1 MKKLSF
7 LFALTLCALPA
18 AAAAPAKKPSVE
30 SLLTTLHSV
39 QEYGHVAISPDGKRL
54 AWVKKIKDRKGAWK
68 LAAVE
73 VAEVGS
79 SAAPARV
86 TAAADGR
93 AHDERDPVWSPDG
106 KQIAFL
112 SDGAKDGQAQVWLAP
127 ASGGAAR
134 RLTTVKGQLADPRW
148 APDGKAGA
156 FLYVGG
162 R

>member
-1 MKKLSF
+1 MKKLL
-7 LFALTLCALPA
+7 LFASILCALPA
-18 AAAAPAKKPSVE
+18 AAPRAAKKPSVE
-30 SLLTTLHSV
+30 SILSTLHSV

-73 VAEVGS
+73 VADVGS
-79 SAAPARV
+79 ASVPARV

-112 SDGAKDGQAQVWLAP
+112 S
-127 ASGGAAR
+127 
-134 RLTTVKGQLADPRW
+134 
-148 APDGKAGA
+148 
-156 FLYVGG
+156 
-162 R
+162 

>member
-1 MKKLSF
+1 MKKSVLLLGAF
-7 LFALTLCALPA
+7 LCALPAA

-73 VAEVGS
+73 VADVGS
-79 SAAPARV
+79 PSAPARV

-93 AHDERDPVWSPDG
+93 AHDE
-106 KQIAFL
+106 K
-112 SDGAKDGQAQVWLAP
+112 
-127 ASGGAAR
+127 
-134 RLTTVKGQLADPRW
+134 DPRW
-148 APDGKAGA
+148 APEGQA
-156 FLYVGG
+156 L
-162 R
+162 